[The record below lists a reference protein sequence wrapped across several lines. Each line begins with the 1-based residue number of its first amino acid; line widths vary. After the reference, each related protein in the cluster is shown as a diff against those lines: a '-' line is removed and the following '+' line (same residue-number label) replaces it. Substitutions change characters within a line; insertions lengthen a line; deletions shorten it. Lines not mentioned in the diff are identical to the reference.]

1 MEKKQILYDFTR
13 IWNLKKKK
21 MNKQNKNSQRND
33 QRFPE
38 GKGAG
43 ADK

>member
-1 MEKKQILYDFTR
+1 MISR
-13 IWNLKKKK
+13 VSGILKKKK

-33 QRFPE
+33 QQFPE